1 MPADQMT
8 NDASVQSDLDA
19 ALLPWT
25 DVSTRRM
32 FGGHGYFL
40 GDRLFAVYHKG
51 AVATKLPEPHR
62 KQALDGG
69 LAVPFTPT
77 PGRRFGDWVSFSVDE
92 DGGVDALLPWL
103 ETAIEYV
110 RMTPPKGTRASGRA
124 R

>member
-1 MPADQMT
+1 MT
-8 NDASVQSDLDA
+8 NDPAIQSDLDA

-32 FGGHGYFL
+32 FGGLGYFV

-51 AVATKLPEPHR
+51 EIATKLPEPDR
-62 KQALDGG
+62 TQALDGG
-69 LAVPFTPT
+69 LAGLFSPT
-77 PGRRFGDWVSFSVDE
+77 PGRRFGDWVSFPVAE
-92 DGGVDALLPWL
+92 DGGMAALLPWL

-110 RMTPPKGTRASGRA
+110 RVTPPKGRKASGMA